1 MPNHVEITW
10 HPHGRPDRAVRPEV
24 EVTVR
29 DADGRVAASVV
40 WSVQDDQHVNL
51 HVTCESSA
59 DLAVSILRSYL
70 KSEGYWDSRQSL
82 VGICGIF
89 TAIDERVERDLVLDL
104 EAQDRGFRGIL

>member
-1 MPNHVEITW
+1 MPNHVEIFW
-10 HPHGRPDRAVRPEV
+10 HPHGRPDRQVRPEV
-24 EVTVR
+24 EVIVR
-29 DADGRVAASVV
+29 DADGRVAASLV

-59 DLAVSILRSYL
+59 DLAVSILRAYL
-70 KSEGYWDSRQSL
+70 KAEGYWDTRQSL